1 LIKAFAK
8 TFYSYH
14 AIKILEICLCSIRQT
29 IPSCRC
35 YPPKFKKKN
44 GNKNHRVLYTAFAVL
59 AILIVITAA
68 LLIPQHNSSPRGLSL
83 NYAVG
88 ERMVYENTNIATS
101 LMDNSAFSLSDLTNS
116 PSYNSTLI
124 LEVLSENGESY
135 TVKQTGTMTPDLGM
149 TMPPLTVSID
159 KASFYKNFVEPQG
172 AFIFYNVDSNP
183 TLLAYLSQDKITVGD
198 VWTIPVSTGDSSLGM
213 TGEVTLKFAGTQE
226 LTVPAGTFQTMRIEI
241 NSKILTYY
249 SDGTIIS
256 NINGMNL
263 QLSGTSYVE
272 LGTYRLIK
280 ADLTQ
285 LLTNAQGIV
294 TTTLYSE
301 KTLVE
306 YTKP

>member
-1 LIKAFAK
+1 MYLMFKHQQPHL
-8 TFYSYH
+8 SVV
-14 AIKILEICLCSIRQT
+14 
-29 IPSCRC
+29 IPRNS
-35 YPPKFKKKN
+35 KK
-44 GNKNHRVLYTAFAVL
+44 GNKHHQVLYAILAAL
-59 AILIVITAA
+59 AILVVITVAV
-68 LLIPQHNSSPRGLSL
+68 LLISQNDSSPRELSL

-88 ERMVYENTNIATS
+88 ERMVYENTNIATNQMTATTLS
-101 LMDNSAFSLSDLTNS
+101 LPGITNS
-116 PSYNSTLI
+116 QSYNSTLI
-124 LEVLSENGESY
+124 LEVLNEKRESY
-135 TVKQTGTMTPDLGM
+135 IVKQTSTITPDLGM
-149 TMPPLTVSID
+149 TMSPLTVSID
-159 KASFYKNFVEPQG
+159 KASYYKNFVEPQG
-172 AFIFYNVDSNP
+172 AFIFYNTDSNS
-183 TLLAYLSQDKITVGD
+183 TLLAYLAQDKITVGD
-198 VWTIPVSTGDSSLGM
+198 VWTIPVNTGNSSLGL

-226 LTVPAGTFQTMRIEI
+226 LTVPAGTFQTMRIEVI
-241 NSKILTYY
+241 SKILTSH